1 MSKLNKLGT
10 TQAAVPP
17 PITSKVMMNHK
28 KETKSKSAVKSSAE
42 AEDTPVF
49 NRSHVCTQLHV
60 GEHMAMKLHQLRR
73 MWKIGRLGQGGHLV
87 CSCSWVKTEAV

>member
-60 GEHMAMKLHQLRR
+60 GEHMAMNSTNYAVC
-73 MWKIGRLGQGGHLV
+73 GRLGG
-87 CSCSWVKTEAV
+87 WDKEAILSAAAHG